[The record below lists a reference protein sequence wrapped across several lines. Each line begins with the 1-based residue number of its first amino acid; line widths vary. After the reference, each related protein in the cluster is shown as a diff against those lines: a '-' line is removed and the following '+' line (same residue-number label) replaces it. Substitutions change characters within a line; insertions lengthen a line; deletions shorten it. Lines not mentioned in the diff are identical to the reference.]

1 MSVVPPLAR
10 QWLDEGLADPEAF
23 WARAAAEVPW
33 FRRWDRVFEADY
45 PTFRWFAG
53 GETNLA
59 YNAVDHQVATGRG
72 EHVALRY
79 LNERGDERSVTYR
92 QLLAEVTRAS
102 AALRALGIG
111 RGDRVTLYMPT
122 CVEAIVT
129 MLAAVRIGAIHSVVF
144 AGFGAR
150 ALSDRIVASGSMRRL
165 HRRLHLPQGQAGAAQ
180 ADRGRRAGCGGARG
194 PPRGR
199 AGTHAG
205 RRRSLPGG
213 PRSDLG

>member
-10 QWLDEGLADPEAF
+10 KWLDDGLADPEAF
-23 WARAAAEVPW
+23 WARAAAAVPW

-45 PTFRWFAG
+45 PTFRWFTGAR
-53 GETNLA
+53 TNLA
-59 YNAVDHQVATGRG
+59 HNAVDHQVATGRG

-79 LNERGDERSVTYR
+79 LNEQGDERSQTYR

-129 MLAAVRIGAIHSVVF
+129 MLAIVRIGAIHSVVF

-150 ALSDRIVASGSMRRL
+150 ALSDRIVASGSTAVFTADFTYRKGKRVPLKPIVDDALAAAVHAVRHVVVLERSPGTATLTRR
-165 HRRLHLPQGQAGAAQ
+165 P
-180 ADRGRRAGCGGARG
+180 
-194 PPRGR
+194 
-199 AGTHAG
+199 
-205 RRRSLPGG
+205 
-213 PRSDLG
+213 